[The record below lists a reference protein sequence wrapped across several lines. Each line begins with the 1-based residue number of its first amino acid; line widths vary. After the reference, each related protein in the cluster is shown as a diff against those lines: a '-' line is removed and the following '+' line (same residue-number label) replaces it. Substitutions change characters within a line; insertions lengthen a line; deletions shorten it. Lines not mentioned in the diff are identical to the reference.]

1 MRNKTQKSSS
11 ELTTKTNTSLPA
23 VTSLFAADAG
33 AGMEGAS
40 VESFAIPFL
49 TVLQKGSPQ
58 VDETSGAAIP
68 GAKAGMLYENITGQ
82 MIDGKVG
89 VSIVPCAYRR
99 VFLHWSES
107 NGFQG
112 EMLPEEV
119 AKKRA
124 DGIIV
129 EHKNRLYLPEKKG
142 AAIDPEETD
151 RIADARNHYVLI
163 IDSKTGAWRQA
174 LISLGSTQIKKSRA
188 LMTAL
193 ASVKM
198 DVGGKLITPATFA
211 NVVKA
216 TTVPESNDKGTWF
229 GWKFELAGFVAS
241 PDVYAAAKQFH
252 KSVTDGQI
260 KAAYQD
266 VSLATEQEQTK
277 GF

>member
-1 MRNKTQKSSS
+1 MRNKSQKTGS
-11 ELTTKTNTSLPA
+11 ELTPKQSSNLPA
-23 VTSLFAADAG
+23 SASMFAGDAG
-33 AGMEGAS
+33 AGMEGAG

-49 TVLQKGSPQ
+49 NVLQKGSPQ
-58 VDETSGAAIP
+58 VDEASGVAID
-68 GAKAGMLYENITGQ
+68 GAKAGMLYENISGQ
-82 MIDGKVG
+82 LIDGKTG
-89 VSIVPCAYRR
+89 LTIVPCAYRR

-119 AKKRA
+119 AKLRSA
-124 DGIIV
+124 GVIV
-129 EHKNRLYLPEKKG
+129 EHKNRLYMPEKKG
-142 AAIDPEETD
+142 AEIDPEETD

-163 IDSKTGAWRQA
+163 IDNKTGAWRQA

-198 DVGGKLITPATFA
+198 DVDGKLITPATFA
-211 NVVKA
+211 NLVKV

-229 GWKFELAGFVAS
+229 GWKFELDGFVQS
-241 PDVYAAAKQFH
+241 QDMYAAAKHFH
-252 KSVTDGQI
+252 KSVIEGQV
-260 KAAYQD
+260 KARYEEVDA
-266 VSLATEQEQTK
+266 SAEEKSK

>member
-1 MRNKTQKSSS
+1 MRNKTTKSNT
-11 ELTTKTNTSLPA
+11 ELATKAPTSISAAIPFA
-23 VTSLFAADAG
+23 VDAG

-49 TVLQKGSPQ
+49 NVLQKGSPQ

-68 GAKAGMLYENITGQ
+68 GAKAGMLFESISGQ
-82 MIDGKVG
+82 MIDGKTG
-89 VSIVPCAYRR
+89 ISIVPCAYRR

-107 NGFQG
+107 KGFQG

-142 AAIDPEETD
+142 GQIDPEETD

-163 IDSKTGAWRQA
+163 IDNKSGAFRQA

-198 DVGGKLITPATFA
+198 EVNGKLITPATFA
-211 NVVKA
+211 NLVKV

-229 GWKFELAGFVAS
+229 GWKFELAGFVTSAE
-241 PDVYAAAKQFH
+241 VYSAAKHFH
-252 KSVTDGQI
+252 RSVTEGQVE
-260 KAAYQD
+260 ARYQD
-266 VSLATEQEQTK
+266 ATPPTEKNSE

>member
-1 MRNKTQKSSS
+1 MRNKTQKNSS
-11 ELTTKTNTSLPA
+11 ELATKQSANLPA
-23 VTSLFAADAG
+23 VTSMFADDAG

-49 TVLQKGSPQ
+49 NVLQKGSPQ
-58 VDETSGAAIP
+58 VDETSGSAVP
-68 GAKAGMLYENITGQ
+68 GAKAGMLFESISGQ

-89 VSIVPCAYRR
+89 ITIVPCAYRR

-107 NGFQG
+107 KGFQG

-119 AKKRA
+119 AKRRSY
-124 DGIIV
+124 GSIV
-129 EHKNRLYLPEKKG
+129 EHKNRLYMPEKKG
-142 AAIDPEETD
+142 GEIDPEETD

-163 IDSKTGAWRQA
+163 IDNKTRAWRQA

-198 DVGGKLITPATFA
+198 ELDGKLITPATFA
-211 NVVKA
+211 NLVKV
-216 TTVPESNDKGTWF
+216 TTVPENNDKGTWF

-241 PDVYAAAKQFH
+241 PEMYQAAKYFH
-252 KSVTDGQI
+252 ESVVKGQVEMR
-260 KAAYQD
+260 YQD
-266 VSLATEQEQTK
+266 ADTVVEEKNK